1 MQFEQLCPFVL
12 KQSIML
18 TEFLNRLLSS
28 SGKLE
33 YKTPALE
40 VLAGEE
46 NKEEPSVI
54 VESKYDDPEI
64 AVIDKYY
71 GPLTEGLVIEAALSD
86 MLRILPRT
94 RRKSD
99 SYKGLVGRLKAL
111 GVQLRV
117 SSQYESKLYGNENR
131 EDKD

>member
-131 EDKD
+131 EN

>member
-33 YKTPALE
+33 YKTPAYLE
-40 VLAGEE
+40 VLAGES
-46 NKEEPSVI
+46 KEEAPSVI

-117 SSQYESKLYGNENR
+117 SSQYESKLNGNEER
-131 EDKD
+131 ED

>member
-1 MQFEQLCPFVL
+1 
-12 KQSIML
+12 ML

-33 YKTPALE
+33 YKTPAYLE

-46 NKEEPSVI
+46 TKEEPSVI

-64 AVIDKYY
+64 AIINQYY
-71 GPLTEGLVIEAALSD
+71 GPLTEGLVITASLAD
-86 MLRILPRT
+86 MLTILPRS

-99 SYKGLVGRLKAL
+99 AYKGLVNRLKAEV
-111 GVQLRV
+111 GVELKV
-117 SSQYESKLYGNENR
+117 SSQYEPKLNGNEER
-131 EDKD
+131 KD

>member
-1 MQFEQLCPFVL
+1 
-12 KQSIML
+12 ML
-18 TEFLNRLLSS
+18 IEFMNRLFSS

-33 YKTPALE
+33 LKTPASVE

-46 NKEEPSVI
+46 IQEEPVTSLDP
-54 VESKYDDPEI
+54 KYNDPEI
-64 AVIDKYY
+64 AIIDKYY
-71 GPLTEGLVIEAALSD
+71 GPLEDGLIIEAALSD
-86 MLRILPRT
+86 MLQILPRN

-99 SYKGLVGRLKAL
+99 SYKGLVSRLKAL

-131 EDKD
+131 ED

>member
-1 MQFEQLCPFVL
+1 
-12 KQSIML
+12 ML

-33 YKTPALE
+33 YKTPAYLE
-40 VLAGEE
+40 VLAGES
-46 NKEEPSVI
+46 KEEAPSVI

-86 MLRILPRT
+86 MLLILPRT

-117 SSQYESKLYGNENR
+117 SSQYESKLNGNEER
-131 EDKD
+131 ED

>member
-131 EDKD
+131 ED

>member
-33 YKTPALE
+33 YKTPAME
-40 VLAGEE
+40 VLAGES
-46 NKEEPSVI
+46 KEEAPSVI

-64 AVIDKYY
+64 AIIDKYY

-86 MLRILPRT
+86 MLLILPRT

-131 EDKD
+131 ED

>member
-1 MQFEQLCPFVL
+1 
-12 KQSIML
+12 ML

-33 YKTPALE
+33 YKTPAYLE

-46 NKEEPSVI
+46 TKEEPSAVI

-64 AVIDKYY
+64 AIIDKYY